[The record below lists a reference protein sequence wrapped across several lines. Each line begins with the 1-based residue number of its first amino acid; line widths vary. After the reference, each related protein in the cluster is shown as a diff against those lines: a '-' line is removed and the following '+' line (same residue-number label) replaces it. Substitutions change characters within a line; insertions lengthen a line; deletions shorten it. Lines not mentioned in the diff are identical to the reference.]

1 MRWGGKGEVEGGG
14 GMRGGGR
21 AGGGGG
27 ERENEDFFFS
37 PPWGGEREKMKL
49 KPQLHTDFGS
59 EVLQSSRQVSDV
71 LDCCHQH
78 AMDLPSL
85 LFVSV

>member
-1 MRWGGKGEVEGGG
+1 MEVEGGG
-14 GMRGGGR
+14 GRGEGGWR
-21 AGGGGG
+21 GRGRG
-27 ERENEDFFFS
+27 EREKMKIFS
-37 PPWGGEREKMKL
+37 SPPPWGGEREKMKL

-85 LFVSV
+85 LFVFV